1 VTRLRREWVL
11 VAIVAVGVVVRLAWA
26 MHAAHSPAGLH
37 DPGLYRLL
45 SSQLVHGHGYAYV
58 TGEPTAYYPPG
69 YPLVLAPLTWLVE
82 RGPLPTDWW
91 VGGVVLLNVVAQA
104 IAMVATAAVARRV
117 TGRVGAGAVA
127 AAVLAAWPNLVM
139 LAVVPLTESVFLAVL
154 TVALALA
161 VRAPWSTGWERRR
174 IVGVGVLLGVAT
186 LLRPVTLPALPLLVV
201 PFLVARIGWRRS
213 LLTTASIAAVAVA
226 VLLPWVG
233 RNAIVMHSVTL
244 STNTG
249 DNLAMARYVG
259 ADGAFGFVDNPCFAE
274 DLSDLERPAYETTG
288 DAERRSC
295 ALRFVREHPG
305 EEARL
310 VFRRLGAAFNS
321 DDEGLRAVESYGD
334 DLFLD
339 RRVRED
345 LRTVANAYAAVMLVL
360 AVPGALLLL
369 RRGPSGVL
377 VVVTAIALL
386 LPIVVFFGDPRFKVP
401 IVPGVA
407 VAVAA
412 LVYGVRT
419 SRST

>member
-1 VTRLRREWVL
+1 
-11 VAIVAVGVVVRLAWA
+11 
-26 MHAAHSPAGLH
+26 
-37 DPGLYRLL
+37 
-45 SSQLVHGHGYAYV
+45 
-58 TGEPTAYYPPG
+58 
-69 YPLVLAPLTWLVE
+69 
-82 RGPLPTDWW
+82 
-91 VGGVVLLNVVAQA
+91 
-104 IAMVATAAVARRV
+104 
-117 TGRVGAGAVA
+117 
-127 AAVLAAWPNLVM
+127 M

-274 DLSDLERPAYETTG
+274 EFGDLERPAYETKG

-345 LRTVANAYAAVMLVL
+345 LRNLANAYAAVMLVL

-377 VVVTAIALL
+377 VVVTALALL

-401 IVPGVA
+401 VVPAVA